1 VAEGLNTSNSGF
13 IGKVG
18 SWTNRNSHVIARI
31 PGAFSIFRKIYN
43 KLYPISKE
51 ALIAA
56 AHLPRSKGR
65 SIEKIMIV
73 SPQSWHSSNVEWK
86 PATGSYFYEIWQS
99 ANERYGEKSV
109 FLHQIEPEDNE
120 WQQSLLDQIQRDNPT
135 HILVQ
140 GEENPNGD
148 PNGWTSFAYQLGKV
162 WDGQFILL
170 MYDSVYWWHI
180 FQAENI
186 ARIFP
191 QTSVHAIDRF
201 PNELCHV
208 LNISG
213 PGVLPTSMQT
223 LKELEKTP
231 AWKKTSEETNTL
243 TFVGSLYPDRQ
254 KQLKEFEEYGIPLE
268 INPHRKGRTDRPSY
282 AEYSAAIGHSW
293 ATINLSRN
301 HGMPFKHVKTRVLE
315 APLFGTVLFSD
326 EKDLSKLMIPEDSF
340 VYFGNKKDLAR
351 KVKYFQEHPEEFE
364 QIKLRGH
371 TRAIEIAN
379 SIFWEVIEEAVVY

>member
-1 VAEGLNTSNSGF
+1 MAEELTPSTSGF
-13 IGKVG
+13 IRKVG
-18 SWTNRNSHVIARI
+18 AWTNNNSHVIARI

-43 KLYPISKE
+43 KLYPISLQ

-56 AHLPRSKGR
+56 EELPRNKGGA
-65 SIEKIMIV
+65 IEKILIV
-73 SPQSWHSSNVEWK
+73 SPQSWHSSYVEWK

-99 ANERYGEKSV
+99 ANERYGNKAV
-109 FLHQIEPEDNE
+109 FLHQIEPGDSN
-120 WQQSLLDQIQRDNPT
+120 WQQSLLQQIQRENPT
-135 HILVQ
+135 HILIQ

-148 PNGWTSFAYQLGKV
+148 PYGWTSFAYQLGKV

-186 ARIFP
+186 ARIYP

-201 PNELCHV
+201 PKELRHV

-223 LKELEKTP
+223 FMELAKTP
-231 AWKKTSEETNTL
+231 AWKKSTKSKTTL

-254 KQLKEFEEYGIPLE
+254 KQLNEFEEYGIPLE
-268 INPHRKGRTDRPSY
+268 INPHRKGRTGRPSY

-293 ATINLSRN
+293 GTINLSRN

-326 EKDLSKLMIPEDSF
+326 EKDMSKLMIPEDSF
-340 VYFGNKKDLAR
+340 VYFANKRDLAR
-351 KVKYFQEHPEEFE
+351 KVQYFQKHPEEFE
-364 QIKLRGH
+364 EIKRKGHSRALQI
-371 TRAIEIAN
+371 TN
-379 SIFWEVIEEAVVY
+379 SIFWEVIEGAVVG